1 MKLTF
6 EDTKNRYVLICNYGE
21 RDIAKNAGFQWD
33 KTDRKWVTPD
43 LYIARQLFDYADPRT
58 KDRILKY
65 RDIALATIE
74 QSKAVAAKADLPRP
88 KDFDYLPYQV
98 AGIRFMLEREGVL
111 LGDEMGLGK
120 TIQIIGLLNAL
131 SAPTLD
137 GKKPILSSALIV
149 CPASLKLN
157 WLKELKRWLVSRLT
171 YAVADSKFFPR
182 SDIVIINYDIL
193 GKWLERIQ
201 SRNWDLVAAD
211 EAHYVKNP
219 DALRSKNFYA
229 IQGARR
235 VLATGTPIVNRPKE
249 LFPLVHYL
257 DPEKFPEFMPFAI
270 RYCGAVRNG
279 SGWNTSGA
287 SNLDELQV
295 RLRGSIM
302 IRRMKK
308 EVLTELPPKTRQ
320 IIELPAP
327 DKIKHL
333 LKQENE
339 QYQNKAGYLEACKAA
354 MQNAREA
361 NDTAAYQKAL
371 EDFRKTSGLILSG
384 IAELR
389 KAVAIAKVPYVVEHL
404 KEAMEEGN
412 KVVCF
417 AHHHEVMDAIRAHF
431 PSSVKFSGQQSAT
444 EKNAAV
450 ERFQT
455 DERCKLF
462 VGGILAAGVGITLT
476 ASSHVVFAEL
486 DWVPGNLTQAEDR
499 CHRIGQKDNVLVQH
513 LVLEGSLDFY
523 IAEKVIAK
531 QKIIDAAMNNQ
542 PEKEAA

>member
-6 EDTKNRYVLICNYGE
+6 EETKNRYVLICNYGE

-88 KDFDYLPYQV
+88 KDCDYLPYQV

-193 GKWLERIQ
+193 GKWLQRIQ

-389 KAVAIAKVPYVVEHL
+389 KAVALAKVPYVVEHL

-431 PSSVKFSGQQSAT
+431 PNSVKFSGQQSAT

-531 QKIIDAAMNNQ
+531 QKVIDAAMNNQ